1 MAKLTKKQR
10 DAAAKALNEAA
21 KRQKGKGNIWGEG
34 GDGGF
39 SDTAPPERG
48 EGGYEAPEQRYPEDN
63 PTPSEQDKKRAS
75 SLERARRA
83 RGGKSHIGRG
93 GQSGSGSGKG
103 RVNKDDTIGGKYR
116 GSDR

>member
-1 MAKLTKKQR
+1 MAKAKSLGRTKKEAPVLGLTKKQR
-10 DAAAKALNEAA
+10 DAAQKALNEAA
-21 KRQKGKGNIWGEG
+21 KRQSIWGEG

-48 EGGYEAPEQRYPEDN
+48 EAS
-63 PTPSEQDKKRAS
+63 PTQMDKKAREA
-75 SLERARRA
+75 LERARRA

-103 RVNKDDTIGGKYR
+103 RIDKSDTIGGKYR